1 MFKEEKQ
8 MAKKLIALFLVAA
21 VLLCGCCS
29 KTPDKSNTYTDVTVT
44 NSSPTQSG
52 FNDESYIWEI
62 FVFPTNRT
70 ER

>member
-1 MFKEEKQ
+1 
-8 MAKKLIALFLVAA
+8 MAKKLIALFLVA
-21 VLLCGCCS
+21 VVSLCGCCS
-29 KTPDKSNTYTDVTVT
+29 KTPDKSNTYTDM